1 MTKDMA
7 KVRKDWLMVKLT
19 QGDIKMIKKMVME
32 S

>member
-1 MTKDMA
+1 MTKDMV
-7 KVRKDWLMVKLT
+7 KVRKDKLMVKLT